1 MVEILQDF
9 KPFFG
14 IKQTGIP
21 DVGALHYLQKL
32 GVIDIGSNSVRMVVF
47 DGAARSP
54 SYFYNEKILCGLGLG
69 LISSGKLNEEGKM
82 RAISAIE
89 RFVNIAEAMEVP
101 QLTLIATAAVRM
113 ASDGQAFCKEI

>member
-1 MVEILQDF
+1 MVEISQDF

-54 SYFYNEKILCGLGLG
+54 
-69 LISSGKLNEEGKM
+69 
-82 RAISAIE
+82 
-89 RFVNIAEAMEVP
+89 
-101 QLTLIATAAVRM
+101 
-113 ASDGQAFCKEI
+113 

>member
-32 GVIDIGSNSVRMVVF
+32 GAV
-47 DGAARSP
+47 
-54 SYFYNEKILCGLGLG
+54 SYTH
-69 LISSGKLNEEGKM
+69 
-82 RAISAIE
+82 
-89 RFVNIAEAMEVP
+89 
-101 QLTLIATAAVRM
+101 LTLPTKA
-113 ASDGQAFCKEI
+113 

>member
-54 SYFYNEKILCGLGLG
+54 SYFYNEKILCGLGFWAL
-69 LISSGKLNEEGKM
+69 LVLENFNEEGK
-82 RAISAIE
+82 IKGYFS
-89 RFVNIAEAMEVP
+89 N
-101 QLTLIATAAVRM
+101 
-113 ASDGQAFCKEI
+113 